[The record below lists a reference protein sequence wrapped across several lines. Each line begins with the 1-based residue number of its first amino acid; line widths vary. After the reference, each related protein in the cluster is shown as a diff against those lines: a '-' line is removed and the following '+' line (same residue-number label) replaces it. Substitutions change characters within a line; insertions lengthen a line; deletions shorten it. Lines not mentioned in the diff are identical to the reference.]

1 MARSTS
7 VAKQALKQVER
18 TDLTV
23 TRKVSLGKQRPA
35 GRWIRRFAEVGDQ
48 PPLVAL
54 SLGVI
59 AAGLVGG
66 HERLRRTGCR
76 MLTAHSLSTIAKLA
90 GKGNVDRTRP
100 GALDEKAYRL
110 EKGDS
115 RDGRLRSMPSGHSA
129 GIVAVAGAITPDYP
143 RALVPLGLASV
154 AVGAAQLPSR
164 NHFLSDV
171 LVGAGIG
178 VVVAG
183 VARLL
188 IRPRPEGSGRTF
200 TEEGPAHRSSWR

>member
-1 MARSTS
+1 MVKSASG
-7 VAKQALKQVER
+7 AKQALKQVER

-23 TRKVSLGKQRPA
+23 ARKVSLSKQRPA
-35 GRWIRRFAEVGDQ
+35 GRWMRRFAEIGDQ
-48 PPLVAL
+48 PPLVAV

-66 HERLRRTGCR
+66 HDRLRRTGFR

-100 GALDEKAYRL
+100 GALNEKAYRL

-129 GIVAVAGAITPDYP
+129 GIVAIAGAITADYP
-143 RALVPLGLASV
+143 RAMVPLAAASA

-178 VVVAG
+178 IAVAG
-183 VARLL
+183 LARLL
-188 IRPRPEGSGRTF
+188 IPPLDQD
-200 TEEGPAHRSSWR
+200 